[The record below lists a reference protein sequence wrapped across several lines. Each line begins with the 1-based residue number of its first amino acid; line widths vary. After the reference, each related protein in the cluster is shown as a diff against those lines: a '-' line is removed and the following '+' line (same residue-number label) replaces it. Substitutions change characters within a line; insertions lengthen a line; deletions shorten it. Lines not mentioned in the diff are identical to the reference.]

1 MKKVENNKK
10 DEISQG
16 TIVRTAIALLN
27 RDGLEKLT
35 MRALAGALEI
45 KAASLYWHIR
55 NKQELLD
62 LIAEQVS
69 SEIKPASGLSNSKKY
84 ITESAGLW
92 RQKLLGLRDS
102 VDIFIQSPPK
112 TPIRVE
118 LIKNI
123 IISLL
128 HLGIKEQN
136 CMVAA
141 GMFNNYVLS
150 FVGDEM
156 RMRAAINTTG
166 ALPEDAVNPF
176 SHILGSGYK
185 PLTFNEQF
193 NRGLDVLF
201 AGFKIL
207 E

>member
-1 MKKVENNKK
+1 
-10 DEISQG
+10 
-16 TIVRTAIALLN
+16 
-27 RDGLEKLT
+27 
-35 MRALAGALEI
+35 
-45 KAASLYWHIR
+45 
-55 NKQELLD
+55 
-62 LIAEQVS
+62 
-69 SEIKPASGLSNSKKY
+69 
-84 ITESAGLW
+84 
-92 RQKLLGLRDS
+92 
-102 VDIFIQSPPK
+102 
-112 TPIRVE
+112 

-136 CMVAA
+136 CMIAA

-156 RMRAAINTTG
+156 RMR